1 MELLNFARGP
11 AMQFAMV
18 IFAFGIAW
26 RLFGIIVLNWPK
38 DLSESRGNN
47 QITGALR
54 MMALRSWPHKEFL
67 PRTWYSEVIGYTF
80 HIGWLVVF
88 LLFVP
93 HIVFIESVTGLSWPG
108 LPGWI
113 IYYTSLVTILA
124 LLAVMVRRM
133 TNPVMRMIADLND
146 HISWF
151 MTISP
156 VITGLMVTSHIG
168 LPYETLLAIHI
179 LNIAA
184 LMIWFPF
191 GKLMHAFFIWTAR
204 GSSGAV
210 FARKGV
216 KVQ

>member
-1 MELLNFARGP
+1 MELLNFAKGP

-26 RLFGIIVLNWPK
+26 RLFGVLVLHWPR
-38 DLSESRGNN
+38 DLSKSRGN
-47 QITGALR
+47 QFAGALR
-54 MMALRSWPHKEFL
+54 MMVLRSWPHKEFL

-80 HIGWLVVF
+80 HIGFFVVF

-108 LPGWI
+108 LPGWV
-113 IYYTSLVTILA
+113 IYYTSLITILA
-124 LLAVMVRRM
+124 LIAVMVRRM

-146 HISWF
+146 HVSWF

-156 VITGLMVTSHIG
+156 VVTGLMVTSHIG

-179 LNIAA
+179 LNVAA

-191 GKLMHAFFIWTAR
+191 GKLMQAFFIWTAR